1 MYVYLW
7 IDEYN
12 AIDTICF
19 RVINVYLLKA
29 LIEQKLYYK
38 ITYQKMFDK
47 YFIRPIL

>member
-1 MYVYLW
+1 MYVYLC

-19 RVINVYLLKA
+19 RVINVYLSKA
-29 LIEQKLYYK
+29 LIERKLYYK